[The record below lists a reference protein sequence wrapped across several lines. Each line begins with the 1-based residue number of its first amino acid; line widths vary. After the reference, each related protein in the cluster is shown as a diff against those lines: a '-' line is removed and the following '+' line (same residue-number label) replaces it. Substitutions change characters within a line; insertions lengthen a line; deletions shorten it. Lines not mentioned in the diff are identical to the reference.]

1 MMLSLSDFSRADA
14 ENGVEF
20 TCTMRGRSERERL
33 CFRVETRPEHA
44 ARMRSAVGAFIV
56 GMLFPAISRGEALHV
71 EHEVDSMLLYRLNNE
86 AMPLFSAFD
95 RSLAPI
101 RVTADAAVETA
112 PDAEARG
119 AVAGLSGGV
128 DSLDVLESH
137 RGPEIPARYRIS
149 SLAVF
154 DAGAFGSTGSE
165 DAQRRRAATL
175 RRVRNIADR
184 ENLPVHVVDTD
195 IVRLYGGSFPQ
206 SVSMR
211 HAACAHALSDVADT
225 YLAASS
231 APYRLVSM
239 LARHR
244 RGIDE
249 TDALVMPQ
257 FSSARFNCV
266 CARSGTDRFA
276 KILGLIERSPHLAD
290 IDVCL
295 RPRFKRSSDANCGTC
310 TKCGQFLMIAERLGQ
325 LDRFSAAF
333 DLDAYRRRK
342 WRVTQRLVSMANA
355 DDRPTTNKDIL
366 AFLDEGRFDIPL
378 SARAVGK
385 LHAALHRLVPAIRLA
400 QMN

>member
-1 MMLSLSDFSRADA
+1 MLSLSDFRRADT
-14 ENGVEF
+14 ERGVEF
-20 TCTMRGRSERERL
+20 TCQMRSGSERERL
-33 CFRVETRPEHA
+33 LFHVETDRDNA
-44 ARMRSAVGAFIV
+44 ARMQSAVDAFIV
-56 GMLFPAISRGEALHV
+56 GMLFPAILRGEGLHV
-71 EHEVDSMLLYRLNNE
+71 EYPVDSMLLYRLNNE
-86 AMPLFSAFD
+86 AMPLIAAFD
-95 RSLAPI
+95 RSLTPI
-101 RVTADAAVETA
+101 AVTADAAVETTL
-112 PDAEARG
+112 PTEPRG

-137 RGPEIPARYRIS
+137 RGPQIAARHRIS

-154 DAGAFGSTGSE
+154 DVGAFGVRGSD
-165 DAQRRRAATL
+165 DARRRRATTL
-175 RRVRNIADR
+175 RRVGNIAAR
-184 ENLPVHVVDTD
+184 ESLPVHVVDTD
-195 IVRLYGGSFPQ
+195 IIRFYGGSFTQ

-211 HAACAHALSDVADT
+211 NAACAHALADIADT

-239 LARHR
+239 LAKHK

-276 KILGLIERSPHLAD
+276 KILNLMQHSPHLAD
-290 IDVCL
+290 IDICT
-295 RPRFKRSSDANCGTC
+295 RPLFKRSSDANCGTC

-325 LDRFSAAF
+325 LDRFSEAF
-333 DLDAYRRRK
+333 DIGSYHRRK

-366 AFLDEGRFDIPL
+366 AFLDEGCFKIPL

-385 LHAALHRLVPAIRLA
+385 LHAALHGLIPAIPLS